1 MSDKL
6 VLIDGH
12 SILNRAFFGLP
23 DLTNSEGLHTNAVYG
38 FLNILFKILEEEKP
52 DYLTVAFDVHA
63 PTFRH
68 KMFDGYKGTRKP
80 MADEL
85 REQVPLMKEMLAC
98 MGVRIVEQEGYEA
111 DDVLGTL
118 SVLGER
124 DGMEVTV
131 LSGDRDLL
139 QLATEHVQ
147 IRIPK
152 TKSTGTEIENYY
164 AADVAARYQVSPK
177 EFIDVKALMGDTAD
191 NIPGVPGIGEKT
203 ATALIAQYGSIEE
216 VHAHAAEVKPPRA
229 AKNIVEFWEQALMSK
244 TLATIVTDAPVAFD
258 WQEARLSST
267 GALYTEEAY
276 LLCKRLEFKNLLGR
290 FQVDA
295 PKDNAAEHFCR
306 ITTEK
311 EADKIWKK
319 TAGKDVAFFIV
330 EGEADAQAADGQLS
344 LFPEETADD
353 KPDITGL
360 ALAFGEQ
367 DIYFFET
374 GENLSAGYLAGCL
387 GTLSRAE
394 SQNALITS
402 DLKKALHYFDM
413 MGEDADSAKSCAPED
428 YDTYLKIRGRYFDVM
443 VAAYLL
449 NPLKG
454 EYPYEDIA
462 KDYLG
467 LMIPSRTDILG
478 KQSPQEAREKEPEKL
493 TQWACYEAYVA
504 WKSHGVLLDK
514 LREQQMDKLFFDM
527 EMPIVFV
534 LSDMEKEGICMDAA
548 ALGEYGEKLSVSI
561 AGLEQRIYEEAG
573 ETFNI
578 NSPKQL
584 GTILFEKLKMPN
596 GKKTKTGYSTSAEVL
611 DKLAGGY
618 PIVADILEYR
628 QLAKLKST
636 YADGLLHFV
645 DASGRIHTT
654 FNQTITATG
663 RLSST
668 DPNLQNIPI
677 RIELGRL
684 IRKVFHPADGYVF
697 VDSDYSQIE
706 LRVLAHMS
714 GDAMLIEAFREG
726 RDIHRTTASQVFH
739 VPFDEVTALQ
749 RRNAKAVNFGIV
761 YGISAFGLAQ
771 DLNISKK
778 EAQEYIDSYFA
789 TYPGIKKF
797 LDDTVEN
804 AKKDGC
810 IRTMFGRIRPV
821 PELSSSNFM
830 QRQFGERVAMNSP
843 IQGTAADII
852 KIAMIR
858 VHDRLLREQ
867 RRSRLILQV
876 HDELLIE
883 TAADEKDAVTAI
895 LEEEMQHAASLSVE
909 LSVGTASGMNW
920 YDAH

>member
-52 DYLTVAFDVHA
+52 DYLAVAFDVHA

-85 REQVPLMKEMLAC
+85 REQVPLMKEMLER
-98 MGVRIVEQEGYEA
+98 MGVRIVEKEGYEA

-118 SVLGER
+118 SVLGEKQ
-124 DGMEVTV
+124 GMEVRV
-131 LSGDRDLL
+131 ISGDRDLL

-152 TKSTGTEIENYY
+152 TKKTGTEIENYF
-164 AADVAARYQVSPK
+164 AADVKEHYQVSPK
-177 EFIDVKALMGDTAD
+177 AFIDVKALMGDTAD

-216 VHAHAAEVKPPRA
+216 VHAHADEVKPPRA
-229 AKNIVEFWEQALMSK
+229 AKNIVEFWEQAVMSK
-244 TLATIVTDAPVAFD
+244 TLATIITDAPVEFD
-258 WQEARLSST
+258 FAEAKLESIQ
-267 GALYTEEAY
+267 ALYTEDAY
-276 LLCKRLEFKNLLGR
+276 LMCKRLEFKNLLGR

-295 PKDNAAEHFCR
+295 PKNDAAEYFQR
-306 ITTEK
+306 ITMEK

-319 TAGKDVAFFIV
+319 AAGKDVAFFLV
-330 EGEADAQAADGQLS
+330 EGDLS
-344 LFPEETADD
+344 
-353 KPDITGL
+353 
-360 ALAFGEQ
+360 LAFGEQ

-374 GENLSAGYLAGCL
+374 GENLSAEYLAERL
-387 GTLSRAE
+387 GSLSRE
-394 SQNALITS
+394 DSKNALITS
-402 DLKKALHYFDM
+402 DLKKALHCFDI
-413 MGEDADSAKSCAPED
+413 MGEGADSTKSCKPSD
-428 YDTYLKIRGRYFDVM
+428 FDTYLKIRSRYFDVM

-462 KDYLG
+462 KDVLG
-467 LMIPSRTDILG
+467 LMVPSKADLLG
-478 KQSPQEAREKEPEKL
+478 KMSIGEARKQEPEKL
-493 TQWACYEAYVA
+493 MQWACYEAYVA
-504 WKSHGVLLDK
+504 WKSYGVLLEK
-514 LREQQMDKLFFDM
+514 LKEQQMDRLFFDM
-527 EMPIVFV
+527 EMPVVFV
-534 LSDMEKEGICMDAA
+534 LSDMEKEGICMDAS
-548 ALGEYGEKLSVSI
+548 ALQEYGEQLSVSI
-561 AGLEQRIYEEAG
+561 AELEQKIYAEAG
-573 ETFNI
+573 EEFNI

-584 GTILFEKLKMPN
+584 GVILFEKLGMPN

-611 DKLAGGY
+611 DTLANDY

-628 QLAKLKST
+628 QLTKLKST

-645 DASGRIHTT
+645 DESGRIHTT

-714 GDAMLIEAFREG
+714 GDAMLIEAFKNG
-726 RDIHRTTASQVFH
+726 QDIHRTTASQVFH
-739 VPFDEVTALQ
+739 VPFDEVTPLQ

-761 YGISAFGLAQ
+761 YGISAFGLAK

-804 AKKDGC
+804 AKKEGR

-858 VHDRLLREQ
+858 VHDALLREK
-867 RRSRLILQV
+867 RKSKLLLQV

-883 TAADEKDAVTAI
+883 TAEDEKDDVI
-895 LEEEMQHAASLSVE
+895 RLLEEEMQQAAE
-909 LSVGTASGMNW
+909 LSCGLIVGTECGKTW

>member
-1 MSDKL
+1 
-6 VLIDGH
+6 
-12 SILNRAFFGLP
+12 
-23 DLTNSEGLHTNAVYG
+23 
-38 FLNILFKILEEEKP
+38 
-52 DYLTVAFDVHA
+52 
-63 PTFRH
+63 
-68 KMFDGYKGTRKP
+68 
-80 MADEL
+80 
-85 REQVPLMKEMLAC
+85 
-98 MGVRIVEQEGYEA
+98 
-111 DDVLGTL
+111 
-118 SVLGER
+118 
-124 DGMEVTV
+124 
-131 LSGDRDLL
+131 
-139 QLATEHVQ
+139 
-147 IRIPK
+147 
-152 TKSTGTEIENYY
+152 
-164 AADVAARYQVSPK
+164 
-177 EFIDVKALMGDTAD
+177 
-191 NIPGVPGIGEKT
+191 
-203 ATALIAQYGSIEE
+203 
-216 VHAHAAEVKPPRA
+216 
-229 AKNIVEFWEQALMSK
+229 MSK
-244 TLATIVTDAPVAFD
+244 TLATIIKDAPVEFD
-258 WQEARLSST
+258 FAEAKLESIQS
-267 GALYTEEAY
+267 LYTENAY
-276 LLCKRLEFKNLLGR
+276 LMCKRLEFKNLLGR

-295 PKDNAAEHFCR
+295 PKNDAAEYFRR

-319 TAGKDVAFFIV
+319 TAGKDVAFFFA
-330 EGEADAQAADGQLS
+330 EGN
-344 LFPEETADD
+344 
-353 KPDITGL
+353 L

-367 DIYFFET
+367 DIYFFEMGDGMSSDGLSQKI
-374 GENLSAGYLAGCL
+374 GE
-387 GTLSRAE
+387 LSRAVVD
-394 SQNALITS
+394 SKTVRNRGISRRRVIFGHSGRAVRYKVFGHSGSSVIRGTAGRRRLKRDKRNGKCNVPVTGRLITH
-402 DLKKALHYFDM
+402 DLKTALHFFNIL
-413 MGEDADSAKSCAPED
+413 GEGADSAKSCAPSD
-428 YDTYLKIRGRYFDVM
+428 FDTYLKIRSRYFDTM

-467 LMIPSRTDILG
+467 LMVPSKADLLG
-478 KQSPQEAREKEPEKL
+478 KMSITEARGQEPEKL
-493 TQWACYEAYVA
+493 MQWACYEAYVA
-504 WKSHGVLLDK
+504 WKSYAVLLEK
-514 LREQQMDKLFFDM
+514 LKEEQMDRLFFDM
-527 EMPIVFV
+527 EMPVVFV

-548 ALGEYGEKLSVSI
+548 ALQEYGEKLSVSI
-561 AGLEQRIYEEAG
+561 AELEQKIYTEAG
-573 ETFNI
+573 EEFNI

-584 GTILFEKLKMPN
+584 GVILFEKLGMPN

-611 DKLAGGY
+611 DGLANDY

-628 QLAKLKST
+628 QLTKLKST

-645 DASGRIHTT
+645 DESGRIHTT

-714 GDAMLIEAFREG
+714 GDAMLIEAFKNG
-726 RDIHRTTASQVFH
+726 QDIHRTTASQVFH
-739 VPFDEVTALQ
+739 VPFDEVTPLQ

-761 YGISAFGLAQ
+761 YGISAFGLAK

-778 EAQEYIDSYFA
+778 EAQAYIDSYFA

-804 AKKDGC
+804 AKKEGM

-858 VHDRLLREQ
+858 VHDALLREK
-867 RRSRLILQV
+867 RKSKLLLQV

-883 TAADEKDAVTAI
+883 TAEDEKDDVI
-895 LEEEMQHAASLSVE
+895 RLLEEEMQQAAELSCG
-909 LSVGTASGMNW
+909 LSVGTECGKTW